1 MEDRCR
7 ELARAVDCLLGEV
20 EAWQTAELHLLEQ
33 AFRRHLSD
41 LGLEPSAEAG
51 ATLIAAAL
59 FLAGHTPEWGGD
71 ARDSLTEL
79 AALGRRLLDE
89 QPAA

>member
-7 ELARAVDCLLGEV
+7 ELARAADRLLGDV
-20 EAWQTAELHLLEQ
+20 DAWQIAELHLLEQ
-33 AFRRHLSD
+33 AFRDHLSD
-41 LGLEPSAEAG
+41 LGLEPSEDAG

-71 ARDSLTEL
+71 PRDSLTEL
-79 AALGRRLLDE
+79 AALGRRLLDA
-89 QPAA
+89 QPAV